1 MRLSSFFS
9 SASQSSSVS
18 LCVIVFQFL
27 FRSITGLT
35 AIPFPLSL
43 AVNLFGRRP
52 VASWWLRLFDLLW
65 SSRWILI
72 WWVHLAETAP
82 SVPMVDLLSLRAV
95 HRPRRA
101 AAADNLWAPPP
112 PTFVDRRA
120 TADNLS
126 PIPLLLRSYFWEFS
140 MTSSLSS
147 LPSGRSRPPMVS
159 CFSMLSFFFK
169 FAVFLAHHP
178 VQ

>member
-1 MRLSSFFS
+1 MFDYYYYYLNCRSLSNNLPEISLLLAQTKLS
-9 SASQSSSVS
+9 VLALTETWLNDDQASN
-18 LCVIVFQFL
+18 IN
-27 FRSITGLT
+27 
-35 AIPFPLSL
+35 IPGFT
-43 AVNLFGRRP
+43 F
-52 VASWWLRLFDLLW
+52 
-65 SSRWILI
+65 
-72 WWVHLAETAP
+72 
-82 SVPMVDLLSLRAV
+82 V
-95 HRPRRA
+95 HRSGSEVEPCAGRA

-112 PTFVDRRA
+112 TFVDRRA
-120 TADNLS
+120 ADNLS
-126 PIPLLLRSYFWEFS
+126 ARRRYHCCCVVIFWEFS